1 MLELFLFPHQ
11 QPYNTQPT
19 APRLKHRLLHR
30 YECET
35 TEGSA
40 ACEEIVST
48 NLLKYKDIYI

>member
-1 MLELFLFPHQ
+1 MLELFLFPHRQ
-11 QPYNTQPT
+11 LYNTQLT
-19 APRLKHRLLHR
+19 APRLKHQLLHR
-30 YECET
+30 HECEM

>member
-1 MLELFLFPHQ
+1 MLENCVLTHL

-30 YECET
+30 DEFET
-35 TEGSA
+35 TEVST
-40 ACEEIVST
+40 ACEEVVST